1 MIPSVSGFAAT
12 SSLDEGVL
20 DASPAEGG
28 GTARSA
34 VTEGAPHLRNTPKA
48 EKAPAVLYMN
58 DWRFSLYQRGKRGYN
73 LI

>member
-1 MIPSVSGFAAT
+1 MTPSVSGFAAT
-12 SSLDEGVL
+12 SSLD
-20 DASPAEGG
+20 EGG

-58 DWRFSLYQRGKRGYN
+58 DRRFSLYQRGKRGYN